1 MKYSSCVYLVKD
13 EQWLF
18 LKRNKKKNDVNHN
31 KYIGVGGK
39 IEENET
45 MEQCARRE
53 VFEETGMHVHTL
65 EHYGTIRFHYPHFE
79 DEICEIYLSYDFSGT
94 IHSCDEGELVW
105 IPQDQI
111 FTLDL
116 WEGDILF
123 LKKML
128 RKEHFDFDLTYDASD
143 RLIQCVE
150 NTV

>member
-39 IEENET
+39 LEENET

-53 VFEETGMHVHTL
+53 VFEETGLYVHAL

-94 IHSCDEGELVW
+94 IHSCDEGELIW
-105 IPQDQI
+105 IAASPAFSI
-111 FTLDL
+111 GPGVRPSYLYVLYGESKSGFTSHACQLSSSL
-116 WEGDILF
+116 SKSI
-123 LKKML
+123 
-128 RKEHFDFDLTYDASD
+128 A
-143 RLIQCVE
+143 
-150 NTV
+150 

>member
-39 IEENET
+39 LEENET

-53 VFEETGMHVHTL
+53 VFEETGLQVHAL

-79 DEICEIYLSYDFSGT
+79 DENL
-94 IHSCDEGELVW
+94 
-105 IPQDQI
+105 
-111 FTLDL
+111 
-116 WEGDILF
+116 
-123 LKKML
+123 
-128 RKEHFDFDLTYDASD
+128 
-143 RLIQCVE
+143 
-150 NTV
+150 